1 MKYYCFVQARY
12 SSKRLKGKVLK
23 KFGNYTLL
31 EILLKRLK
39 KSRQINKIIV
49 LTSTSQY
56 DKKIVNLCK
65 KKKIEYFTG
74 SMNNVF
80 LRFKIATKKYKPNK
94 IIRISA
100 DSPLMDWRLVDKMI
114 NFSKRIVSFDII
126 SNVKKRTFPKGQSI
140 EIINPYIFELSDK
153 VLSNEQ
159 KEHVTKYFY
168 EKKKYS
174 IINFKLKKN
183 FNSFNLCV
191 DNYDDF
197 LTISKL
203 IKEKGIFDKWK
214 NYVKEL

>member
-23 KFGNYTLL
+23 KFGKHTLL

-39 KSRQINKIIV
+39 KSKQINKIIV
-49 LTSTSQY
+49 LTSTSRH

-65 KKKIEYFTG
+65 KKNIEYFTG

-100 DSPLMDWRLVDKMI
+100 DSPLMDWRLVDRMI
-114 NFSKRIVSFDII
+114 KLSKRIVSFDII

-140 EIINPYIFELSDK
+140 EIINPHIFELSAK
-153 VLSNEQ
+153 ILSNEE

-174 IINFKLKKN
+174 IINFKSKKN

-203 IKEKGIFDKWK
+203 IKKKGIFDKWK

>member
-23 KFGNYTLL
+23 KFGRHTLL

-39 KSRQINKIIV
+39 NSKQIDKIIV

-65 KKKIEYFTG
+65 KKNIEYFTG

-80 LRFKIATKKYKPNK
+80 LRFKNATKKYKPNK

-100 DSPLMDWRLVDKMI
+100 DSPLMDWRLVDRMI

-140 EIINPYIFELSDK
+140 EILNPHIFELPAK
-153 VLSNEQ
+153 ILSNEQ

-174 IINFKLKKN
+174 VINFKLKKN

-191 DNYDDF
+191 DNYEDF

-203 IKEKGIFDKWK
+203 IKKKGIFDKWK

>member
-23 KFGNYTLL
+23 KFGRHTLL

-39 KSRQINKIIV
+39 NSKQIDKIIV

-65 KKKIEYFTG
+65 KKNIEYFTG

-80 LRFKIATKKYKPNK
+80 LRFKNATKKYKPNK

-140 EIINPYIFELSDK
+140 EILNPHIFELPAK
-153 VLSNEQ
+153 ILSNEQ

-174 IINFKLKKN
+174 VINFKLKKN

-191 DNYDDF
+191 DNYEDF

-203 IKEKGIFDKWK
+203 IKKKGIFDKWK

>member
-65 KKKIEYFTG
+65 KKNIEYFTG

-80 LRFKIATKKYKPNK
+80 LRFKNATKKYRPNK
-94 IIRISA
+94 VIRISA
-100 DSPLMDWRLVDKMI
+100 DSPLMDWRLVDRMI

-140 EIINPYIFELSDK
+140 EIINPHIFELPAK
-153 VLSNEQ
+153 ILSNEQ

-174 IINFKLKKN
+174 VINFKLKKN

-191 DNYDDF
+191 DNYEDF

-203 IKEKGIFDKWK
+203 IKKKRYF
-214 NYVKEL
+214 

>member
-23 KFGNYTLL
+23 KFGRHTLL

-39 KSRQINKIIV
+39 KSKQINKIIV

-65 KKKIEYFTG
+65 KKNIEYFTG

-80 LRFKIATKKYKPNK
+80 LRFKNATKKYKPNK

-100 DSPLMDWRLVDKMI
+100 DSPLMDWRLVDRMI

-140 EIINPYIFELSDK
+140 EILNPHIFELPAK
-153 VLSNEQ
+153 ILSNEQ

-168 EKKKYS
+168 EKKKYLV
-174 IINFKLKKN
+174 INFKLKKN

-191 DNYDDF
+191 DNYEDF

-203 IKEKGIFDKWK
+203 IKKKGIFDKWK